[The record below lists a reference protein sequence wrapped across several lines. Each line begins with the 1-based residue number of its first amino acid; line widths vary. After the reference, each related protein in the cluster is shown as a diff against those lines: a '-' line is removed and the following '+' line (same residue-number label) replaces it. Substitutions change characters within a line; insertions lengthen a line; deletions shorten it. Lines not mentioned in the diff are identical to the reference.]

1 MEEFYLDLSDNIF
14 IHKDFV
20 EVVNLKL
27 PKGTTLL
34 ELFEQY
40 TFDKKGE
47 VVVFKIS
54 IWKGVKL
61 ESIFISPEDLKV
73 LVESKANVVGL
84 EYYWCT
90 IFVQKPIKSCT
101 IIVHRQNRWS
111 KIKPNV
117 PYTLWKESFS
127 FKDLITKFERSSYG
141 KKFKRINIR

>member
-1 MEEFYLDLSDNIF
+1 MEEIYIDLSDNIF

-47 VVVFKIS
+47 VVIFQLS

-61 ESIFISPEDLKV
+61 ESIFISPEELGIM
-73 LVESKANVVGL
+73 LESKYNVVGL
-84 EYYWCT
+84 EYY
-90 IFVQKPIKSCT
+90 
-101 IIVHRQNRWS
+101 
-111 KIKPNV
+111 
-117 PYTLWKESFS
+117 
-127 FKDLITKFERSSYG
+127 
-141 KKFKRINIR
+141 

>member
-1 MEEFYLDLSDNIF
+1 MEEIYLDLSDNIF

-20 EVVNLKL
+20 EVIDLKIT
-27 PKGTTLL
+27 KVTILL

-40 TFDKKGE
+40 VFNKKDE

-84 EYYWCT
+84 EYY
-90 IFVQKPIKSCT
+90 
-101 IIVHRQNRWS
+101 
-111 KIKPNV
+111 
-117 PYTLWKESFS
+117 
-127 FKDLITKFERSSYG
+127 
-141 KKFKRINIR
+141 